1 MKTNTIKTEK
11 ELISFLRIMR
21 EQSEQLPAEATAIDQ
36 IAAPAAPAADQ
47 QLQPAQTRLIT
58 PEDIVERLNIIR
70 SGRSTKDLD
79 VKKELEDYIAQFTEE
94 EKTALL
100 AFLEGLGQILTSGVD
115 SIDAADP
122 KDPYDLQI
130 KRSAEAS
137 NSTSSM
143 TPNSPART
151 PAQAPQQSSVPIK
164 IGGA

>member
-21 EQSEQLPAEATAIDQ
+21 EQSEQSP
-36 IAAPAAPAADQ
+36 APAAEQTAAPVADQ
-47 QLQPAQTRLIT
+47 QVQPAQARPIT

-79 VKKELEDYIAQFTEE
+79 VKKELEEYIAQFTEE

-130 KRSAEAS
+130 KRSTEAS
-137 NSTSSM
+137 TSTSSL
-143 TPNSPART
+143 TPSSPVRAT
-151 PAQAPQQSSVPIK
+151 APQAPQQSSVPIK

>member
-21 EQSEQLPAEATAIDQ
+21 EQSEQSPAPTAE
-36 IAAPAAPAADQ
+36 PAADQ
-47 QLQPAQTRLIT
+47 GDAPVASQQAQPAQARPIT
-58 PEDIVERLNIIR
+58 LEDIVERLNIIR

-79 VKKELEDYIAQFTEE
+79 VKKELEEYISQFTEE

-122 KDPYDLQI
+122 KDPYNLQI
-130 KRSAEAS
+130 KKSTEAS
-137 NSTSSM
+137 NSASSL
-143 TPNSPART
+143 TPNSPVRA
-151 PAQAPQQSSVPIK
+151 PAQSAPQQSSVPIK

>member
-21 EQSEQLPAEATAIDQ
+21 EQSEQLPAEATATDQ
-36 IAAPAAPAADQ
+36 VAAPAADQ
-47 QLQPAQTRLIT
+47 QVQPAQARPIT

-79 VKKELEDYIAQFTEE
+79 VKKELEEYIAQFTEE

-130 KRSAEAS
+130 KRSTEAS
-137 NSTSSM
+137 TSTSSL
-143 TPNSPART
+143 TPSSPVRAT
-151 PAQAPQQSSVPIK
+151 APQAPQQSSVPIK

>member
-21 EQSEQLPAEATAIDQ
+21 EQSEQSPA
-36 IAAPAAPAADQ
+36 AAPAADQ
-47 QLQPAQTRLIT
+47 SAAPVADQQVQPAQARPIT
-58 PEDIVERLNIIR
+58 SEDIVERLNIIR

-130 KRSAEAS
+130 KRSTEAS
-137 NSTSSM
+137 NSTSSL
-143 TPNSPART
+143 TPNSPVRA
-151 PAQAPQQSSVPIK
+151 PAQSVPQQSSVPIK

>member
-21 EQSEQLPAEATAIDQ
+21 EQSEQSPA
-36 IAAPAAPAADQ
+36 AAPAADQ
-47 QLQPAQTRLIT
+47 SAAPVADQQVQPAQARPIT
-58 PEDIVERLNIIR
+58 SEDIVERLNIIR

-130 KRSAEAS
+130 KRSTEAS
-137 NSTSSM
+137 SSTSSL
-143 TPNSPART
+143 TPNSPVRA
-151 PAQAPQQSSVPIK
+151 PAQSVPQQSSVPIK